1 MSSPPPPPSP
11 SGPGGAGPPRGPT
24 SSVRRQ
30 WELHRA
36 GAPGGLASSPAVDAA
51 RRGLRARNALTALGI
66 GAVVVGIY
74 AYTIHSI
81 SQERF
86 LDELERDAEVMQA
99 RRAKA
104 SAE

>member
-1 MSSPPPPPSP
+1 MSMSSPSP
-11 SGPGGAGPPRGPT
+11 SGPGGAEPPRGPPPG
-24 SSVRRQ
+24 VRRR
-30 WELHRA
+30 WELYRA
-36 GAPGGLASSPAVDAA
+36 GAPGGLASSTAVDAT
-51 RRGLRARNALTALGI
+51 RRGLKVRNALTALGI

-104 SAE
+104 SVE